1 MWILVNST
9 DKILYRQ
16 IKDLYLNLVYTK
28 KKKKKPLMYQPD
40 DKSIYHKTKVK
51 DFKSYDMYKN
61 KS

>member
-9 DKILYRQ
+9 DKVLYRQ
-16 IKDLYLNLVYTK
+16 IKDLDSNLVYTK
-28 KKKKKPLMYQPD
+28 KNKKPLMYQPD
-40 DKSIYHKTKVK
+40 DKSIHHKTKVK